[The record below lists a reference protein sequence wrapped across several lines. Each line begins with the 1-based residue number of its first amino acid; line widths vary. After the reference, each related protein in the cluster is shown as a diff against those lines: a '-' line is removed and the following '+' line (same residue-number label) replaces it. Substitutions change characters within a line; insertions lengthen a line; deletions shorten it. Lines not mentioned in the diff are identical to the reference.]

1 MSHPT
6 EMSMAL
12 ILRYIQQSFTA
23 YIFKGKA
30 FDKKLLVLKKKKKS
44 PLNNKR
50 KSEEIQLKRA
60 IRK

>member
-6 EMSMAL
+6 EINIAL

-30 FDKKLLVLKKKKKS
+30 FDKKLLVLKKKT

-50 KSEEIQLKRA
+50 KSEEIQSKRA

>member
-6 EMSMAL
+6 EMNIAL

-23 YIFKGKA
+23 YIFKGKS
-30 FDKKLLVLKKKKKS
+30 FDKKLLVLKKKKN
-44 PLNNKR
+44 PLNNKI
-50 KSEEIQLKRA
+50 KSEEIQSKRA

>member
-1 MSHPT
+1 
-6 EMSMAL
+6 MAM